1 MTKTVLHENM
11 TAQELMAWLQESKKD
26 LVQMLDKLIPL
37 CENKNKDAESI
48 LNETLETIEEI
59 EKL

>member
-1 MTKTVLHENM
+1 M